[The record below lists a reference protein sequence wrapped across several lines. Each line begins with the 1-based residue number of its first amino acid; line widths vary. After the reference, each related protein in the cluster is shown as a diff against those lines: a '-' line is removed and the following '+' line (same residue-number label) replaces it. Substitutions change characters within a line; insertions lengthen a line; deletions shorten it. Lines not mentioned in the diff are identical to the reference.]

1 MKTIMYFLC
10 IIGFLFFG
18 SHTVFAEISD
28 HMTLDTRVSSET
40 VTASAVAGAINVD
53 GKNYQQI
60 GIRAEFPIGKFGLG
74 IDCQLL
80 FDDQGNVRKEDWD
93 EFEDYLNLIYYV
105 RWAHKG
111 DPFYTKVGG
120 LDFSSL
126 GYGII
131 LNGYTNMIEYP
142 TYKRIGMEMSFE
154 SEKLGGELFLNDY
167 KELIADKPG
176 LLVGARLTYKVF
188 GDLTIGVTV
197 VKDFNEYNGLRDTDG
212 DDVPD
217 EIDYDMDNEEIATEL
232 DYWTIGK
239 NAQSDT
245 IELMIRDGLI
255 DPTTKK
261 ELQTYFNEKLSTSTV
276 FGADI
281 SYPLLKRDG
290 MTLDI
295 YGQAAKIK
303 DFGWGFSAPGLRLLL
318 GPIKFLAE
326 YRYSQDEFLFGY
338 YNSTYELERA
348 TFIKKEDSSWDI
360 ITKEMTLKTVEK
372 MDGYLVGAGANLG
385 NIVEINASYQ
395 DLSGSNDTNRSIYGE
410 IKLNKNVVPKIS
422 TAKLYYYQNN
432 VENFSEWKTPGTV
445 MGYIIGFGLTSGAS
459 VNFNFRYT
467 FEDKNGDGIIDGEEE
482 TLKSIGIGTTVVF

>member
-1 MKTIMYFLC
+1 MKMKIYFLC
-10 IIGFLFFG
+10 IMGLSFFG
-18 SHTVFAEISD
+18 IHSVLAEMGQ
-28 HMTLDTRVSSET
+28 MTLDTRVSSET
-40 VTASAVAGAINVD
+40 VTASAIAGAINVD

-60 GIRAEFPIGKFGLG
+60 GIRAEFPIGKLGLG
-74 IDCQLL
+74 IDCQILL
-80 FDDQGNVRKEDWD
+80 DDQGNVRKEDWD
-93 EFEDYLNLIYYV
+93 EFEDYLNLLYYI

-111 DPFYTKVGG
+111 DPFYIKVGG

-154 SEKLGGELFLNDY
+154 SEKMGGEFFLNDY

-176 LLVGARLTYKVF
+176 VLVGARLTYKLL
-188 GDLTIGVTV
+188 GDLTIGVSM

-217 EIDYDMDNEEIATEL
+217 GIDYDMDNEEIATEL
-232 DYWTIGK
+232 DYWTIDK
-239 NAQSDT
+239 NAKSDT
-245 IELMIRDGLI
+245 IALMIRDGLI
-255 DPTTKK
+255 DPTTKN
-261 ELQTYFNEKLSTSTV
+261 EMQTYFNEKLSTSTV

-281 SYPLLKRDG
+281 SFPILKGNG
-290 MTLDI
+290 MALDI

-303 DFGWGFSAPGLRLLL
+303 DYGWGFAAPGLRFLF
-318 GPIKFLAE
+318 GPMKFVAE

-348 TFIKKEDSSWDI
+348 TFIKKDNNSWKI
-360 ITKEMTLKTVEK
+360 ITKEMTLNAVEK
-372 MDGYLVGAGANLG
+372 MSGYLVGMGANLG
-385 NIVEINASYQ
+385 NIVEMNASYQ
-395 DLSGSNDTNRSIYGE
+395 DLSGSKDTNRSIYGE
-410 IKLNKNVVPKIS
+410 MKLNKNVIPKLS
-422 TAKLYYYQNN
+422 TAKVYYYQNN
-432 VENFSEWKTPGTV
+432 VDDFSEWKTPSTV

-467 FEDKNGDGIIDGEEE
+467 FEDKNGDGKIHGNEE
-482 TLKSIGIGTTVVF
+482 TLKSVGIGTTVIF

>member
-1 MKTIMYFLC
+1 MVLLFL
-10 IIGFLFFG
+10 
-18 SHTVFAEISD
+18 STNTVLAEIGQ
-28 HMTLDTRVSSET
+28 MTLDTRVSSDT
-40 VTASAVAGAINVD
+40 VTASAIAGAINVD

-60 GIRAEFPIGKFGLG
+60 AIRAEFPIGKLGLG

-80 FDDQGNVRKEDWD
+80 IDDQGNVRKEDWD

-105 RWAHKG
+105 RWGHKG

-154 SEKLGGELFLNDY
+154 SDRLGGELFLNDY

-176 LLVGARLTYKVF
+176 VLVGARLTYKLF
-188 GDLTIGVTV
+188 GDLTIGFSV

-232 DYWTIGK
+232 DYWTIDK
-239 NAQSDT
+239 KAQSDT
-245 IELMIRDGLI
+245 IKLMIRDGLI
-255 DPTTKK
+255 DPTTKR
-261 ELQTYFNEKLSTSTV
+261 ELQTYFNERSSTSTV
-276 FGADI
+276 FGADV
-281 SYPLLKRDG
+281 SYPILKGDR

-303 DFGWGFSAPGLRLLL
+303 DYGWGFAAPGLRLLL
-318 GPIKFLAE
+318 GPMRFVAE

-348 TFIKKEDSSWDI
+348 TFIKKEDKSWEI
-360 ITKEMTLKTVEK
+360 MTKKMTLSTVEK
-372 MDGYLVGAGANLG
+372 MSGYLVGAGANLG
-385 NIVEINASYQ
+385 NIVEMSASYQ
-395 DLSGSNDTNRSIYGE
+395 DLRGSNDTNRSIYGE
-410 IKLNKNVVPKIS
+410 IKLNKNYIPKIS
-422 TAKLYYYQNN
+422 TAKAYYYQNN
-432 VENFSEWKTPGTV
+432 VEDFSEWKTPATV

-459 VNFNFRYT
+459 INFNFRYT
-467 FEDKNGDGIIDGEEE
+467 FEDKNGDGEIHGKEE
-482 TLKSIGIGTTVVF
+482 TLKSVGIGTTVVF

>member
-1 MKTIMYFLC
+1 MKTIIHVLCSFGLLFLG
-10 IIGFLFFG
+10 IHSVL
-18 SHTVFAEISD
+18 AEID
-28 HMTLDTRVSSET
+28 HMNLDTRVSSDT
-40 VTASAVAGAINVD
+40 ATASAVAGAINVD

-60 GIRAEFPIGKFGLG
+60 GIRAEFPIGKLGLG

-80 FDDQGNVRKEDWD
+80 LDDQGDVRKEDWD
-93 EFEDYLNLIYYV
+93 EFEDYLNLIYYI
-105 RWAHKG
+105 RWAQKG
-111 DPFYTKVGG
+111 DPFYTKIGG

-154 SEKLGGELFLNDY
+154 SEKLGGEIFLNDY
-167 KELIADKPG
+167 KELIADKRG
-176 LLVGARLTYKVF
+176 VLAGARLTYKVV
-188 GDLTIGVTV
+188 GDLTIGVSV

-212 DDVPD
+212 DGVPD

-232 DYWTIGK
+232 DYWTITK

-245 IELMIRDGLI
+245 IALMLRDGLI
-255 DPTTKK
+255 DPTTKS

-290 MTLDI
+290 MKLDI
-295 YGQAAKIK
+295 YAQAAKIK
-303 DFGWGFSAPGLRLLL
+303 DHGMGFSAPGLRLVL
-318 GPIKFLAE
+318 GPIKFVAE
-326 YRYSQDEFLFGY
+326 YRHSQDEFLFGY

-348 TFIKKEDSSWDI
+348 TFIKKEDNSWEI
-360 ITKEMTLKTVEK
+360 MTKEMTLKTVEK
-372 MDGYLVGAGANLG
+372 MNGYLVGIGANLG
-385 NIVEINASYQ
+385 NIVEMNASYQ
-395 DLSGSNDTNRSIYGE
+395 DLSGNNDSNRSIYGE
-410 IKLNKNVVPKIS
+410 MKLNKNVVPKIS
-422 TAKLYYYQNN
+422 TAKVYYYQNN

-467 FEDKNGDGIIDGEEE
+467 FEDKNGDGKILDEEE
-482 TLKSIGIGTTVVF
+482 TLKSVGIGTTVVF

>member
-1 MKTIMYFLC
+1 MKMKMNYLC
-10 IIGFLFFG
+10 IMGLLIIGIQNVL
-18 SHTVFAEISD
+18 AEMAP
-28 HMTLDTRVSSET
+28 MTLDTRVSSET

-60 GIRAEFPIGKFGLG
+60 GIRAEFPIGKLGLG

-80 FDDQGNVRKEDWD
+80 LDDQGNVRKEDWD

-111 DPFYTKVGG
+111 DPFYIKAGG

-176 LLVGARLTYKVF
+176 VLVGARLTYKPI
-188 GDLTIGVTV
+188 GDLTIGLSV

-217 EIDYDMDNEEIATEL
+217 EIDYDMDNEEVATEL
-232 DYWTIGK
+232 DYWTIVN
-239 NAQSDT
+239 NAQPDT
-245 IELMIRDGLI
+245 IELMLRDGLI
-255 DPTTKK
+255 DSTTRN

-276 FGADI
+276 YGADI
-281 SYPLLKRDG
+281 SYPLLKSDQ
-290 MTLDI
+290 MKLDI

-303 DFGWGFSAPGLRLLL
+303 DHGWGFAAPGFRLIL
-318 GPIKFLAE
+318 GPMKFVAE

-348 TFIKKEDSSWDI
+348 TFIKKEDHSWEI
-360 ITKEMTLKTVEK
+360 ITKEMTLKSVEK
-372 MDGYLVGAGANLG
+372 MNGYLVGAGANIG
-385 NIVEINASYQ
+385 NIVEMNASYQ
-395 DLSGSNDTNRSIYGE
+395 DLKGSNDSNRSLYGE

-422 TAKLYYYQNN
+422 TAKVYYYQNN
-432 VENFSEWKTPGTV
+432 VENFSEWKTPSTV
-445 MGYIIGFGLTSGAS
+445 MGYIIGFGLTPGAS

-467 FEDKNGDGIIDGEEE
+467 FEDKNGDGIIRGNEE